1 MCFRLVGEAPGLLTV
16 EVLAAVEW
24 GVAESWGVA
33 EREERVEG
41 VMAAEAGTEDLR
53 SGRGSR

>member
-1 MCFRLVGEAPGLLTV
+1 MLTV